1 MDKILIYYT
10 LYPYK
15 HWNFIVLASHKGL
28 KSIYLYHNEDLSGY
42 LYDEKI
48 ASFYKDLLD
57 KYFSNQKLPSF
68 DLDIKGT
75 LFELKVYNALTKIPY
90 GVVSTYKTISELIGL
105 PKAARAVGN
114 AVGKN
119 PIMLLIPC
127 HRIIKS
133 DGTIGGF
140 SSDPKLKIDLLY
152 EEKKL
157 RS

>member
-1 MDKILIYYT
+1 MIYYT

-15 HWNFIVLASHKGL
+15 HWTFLVLASNKGI
-28 KSIYLYHNEDLSGY
+28 KSIYLYHNEDLSSY
-42 LYDEKI
+42 IYDEKI

-57 KYFSNQKLPSF
+57 KYFTNQPLPTF
-68 DLDIKGT
+68 NLDIEQT
-75 LFELKVYNALTKIPY
+75 DFELKVYQELMHIPY
-90 GVVSTYKTISELIGL
+90 GEVSSYKKVSENIGL

-140 SSDPKLKIDLLY
+140 SSDPELKVDLLY

-157 RS
+157 RRRKV